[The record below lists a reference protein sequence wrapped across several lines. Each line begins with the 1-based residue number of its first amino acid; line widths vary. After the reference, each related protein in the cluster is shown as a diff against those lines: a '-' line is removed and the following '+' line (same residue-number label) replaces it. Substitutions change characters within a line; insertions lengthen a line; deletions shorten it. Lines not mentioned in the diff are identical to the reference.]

1 MTTGS
6 LGNDAPGSASP
17 PNAAPRSA
25 PPHGAPPRSGIL
37 LLDKPAG
44 LSSNAA
50 LQKTKRMLRADKAG
64 HVGSLDPLATGML
77 PICLGEATKI
87 AGDILSGRKLYRFTV
102 ALGSRTATGDTEG
115 AVVETAPV
123 PNFDGAQLSRVLWQ
137 FQGPQTQVPPMYS
150 ALKRDG
156 QPLYKLA
163 RAGIEVE
170 RAARDIEIFTLT
182 ALASST
188 SDLELEVLCSK
199 GTYVRTLAED
209 IAKALGTCGHVRSLR
224 RIFVEPFGDAPM
236 ETLESIARAL
246 EAGALPAILPADA
259 PLQHM
264 AAVALELR
272 ASGMIRHGQSVGV
285 GDFPA
290 AGRVRLYDV
299 TGAFI
304 GIGESDGAG
313 NVRPKRL
320 FNDAR

>member
-1 MTTGS
+1 VRDAS
-6 LGNDAPGSASP
+6 LGSA
-17 PNAAPRSA
+17 
-25 PPHGAPPRSGIL
+25 GLGKGTIGTGIL

-50 LQKTKRMLRADKAG
+50 LQKTRRMLRADKAG

-115 AVVETAPV
+115 AVVETSSV
-123 PNFDGAQLSRVLWQ
+123 PDFDAAHLKRVLGQ
-137 FQGPQTQVPPMYS
+137 FHGPQTQVPPMYS

-182 ALASST
+182 LLSS
-188 SDLELEVLCSK
+188 SGSGLELEVLSSK

-209 IAKALGTCGHVRSLR
+209 IAKALGTCGHVQSLR
-224 RIFVEPFGDAPM
+224 RVYVEPFGDAPM

-264 AAVALELR
+264 AAVALDSRE
-272 ASGMIRHGQSVGV
+272 SGMIRHGQPVTA
-285 GDFPA
+285 GDCPT

-320 FNDAR
+320 FSDAR